1 MRKRL
6 LSTFFF
12 ALCACVV
19 WAQETI
25 TVDSVVYEL
34 DAVGQTARA
43 TGLEETSV
51 SRVIIPQT
59 VTSGGKAYAV
69 TSIGANAFRDTRIES
84 VTLPEGLKVIEAFAF
99 SGCTRLFDIILPASL
114 DSIGESAFSNMRS
127 THFYFRS
134 ETAPACQGDPFIIS
148 QDDYYRTNGIIFV
161 FTSAANPFQTDY
173 RGFDQLIPDNIYLSI
188 LPWSGIDE
196 AHNFVFAVNETEQTA
211 CVVRYNLWSDV
222 VDIPASVEFEGR
234 QYTVTSIRRGAYS
247 PSGIYFSDYY
257 TIRSL
262 SLPSTLEII
271 GDYAFAMSFA
281 LMSVDLP
288 ASLRYVGDY
297 AFDGCFIGED
307 YHASIEPQ
315 GSIHIPASVD
325 SIGFNAFYVK
335 HITVDPT
342 NKHYDSRD
350 NCDGVIRTADNTLV
364 FTAAAFDE
372 IPASVEGVGRQLFQ
386 GSNRRQISLPAGL
399 KRIEDY
405 AFAGCRRLQSIT
417 LPEGLQ
423 SIGSFAF
430 AACDSIRSLRIPASV
445 KKIDYAAF
453 GGCILLSDIEVD
465 VNNTVYDSREQCNAI
480 VRTADNTLVQGALL
494 PNAVRAEG
502 QTMFDADTLF
512 IPATVERVES
522 YAYGFPPISIWPR
535 VEYTTSKF
543 YKSNP
548 WYGMVVLPSSLK
560 SMGSG
565 AFNGLYFASE
575 AAMLGDS
582 MELYDTTPQGE
593 HVPFTERPFLR
604 ISRLYGD
611 IDDETLSLMN
621 DLNITVYPFSSLIID
636 GRYYVDRAT
645 MTATVAK
652 GWVDSDGECHVP
664 ESVDL
669 WGMHFTLSAIGTS
682 AFWRNT
688 DLQAVFLPVSI
699 TSIGEGAFRSSSLE
713 RIEGT
718 EQVTWV
724 GWRAFEDTPWIQVA
738 PTEGGV
744 VYVGHCAY
752 TFDKTGETPTS
763 ISLREGTTQVVEEAF
778 RDLNFTELTLPAS
791 VKSIGRNAINRTVT
805 TIYSYIREPFELPNQ
820 RWGSAQLRRGEVT
833 CYVPHGTL
841 EAYQTQSI
849 WNQLVLVDMEPQTL
863 SGNIA
868 FTETEFVYSGQP
880 FTPEW
885 HFTNEAY
892 QDLVLDEDYTISWS
906 NNVLPGTATLTVTGK
921 GNYTGSL
928 TAIFQIDKAPL
939 RADLYSLS
947 LPAGEYIYDEHP
959 HGASIE
965 VADGV
970 GVATISYTE
979 NNSGATTAVPPTVPG
994 AYDIYLTIA
1003 DGDYYYGMEKTLMGH
1018 VNIKLYDE
1026 EKYML
1031 AQQMASDTETYHMYY
1046 QTHQALTDFV
1056 DNAAAALASGDL
1068 HSVYVAFLPIDDRL
1082 EEAQASYEKYQ
1093 LLADYIAAASRI
1105 QNAYSPF
1112 FTDEINASV
1121 RATIENLQTAYERGT
1136 LTNEEI
1142 REVWPQF
1149 QEEIRS
1155 DLSATF
1161 TPYIEPGNTLM
1172 SQGLIEDIHNRFA
1185 QALQEIQTLLN
1196 KAEYSVNDANYIN
1209 GLYTRVRSLV
1219 TEAQANVSDLAILRQ
1234 AYNAMGG
1241 AGKLAGYWQFETAPY
1256 KLNGV
1261 TFNAGQATQIT
1272 LENKNLT
1279 SGVPTAFFMLPKL
1292 NSLNLSHNNMTGNIA
1307 QVWQQLTA
1315 SGKTSPLASL
1325 NISYNQLSGNIGL
1338 IGQVCTEL
1346 RQLNASHNHLTECL
1360 PMLCNN
1366 ISNVDL
1372 SYQALDWTW
1381 NFMLDETQDNMQL
1394 LPQILRYDRQAT
1406 DGQAASQSFTCT
1418 VGEWSMKLGYA
1429 NEQLTVVAPAGQ
1441 AYVGAKG
1448 TLMDA
1453 TLTTSTATGSTF
1465 QLQFNFLDGDAN
1477 FSGMADV
1484 LDLQSIINYMF
1495 NDWQRSA
1502 FNFTASNLYNDEI
1515 INVQDVVLM
1524 VEKLLSVNKPN
1535 NKRKNARTSEE
1546 ENLDATDA
1554 YLYWSGNDLIL
1565 NTVTGVTAADISF
1578 LGDASFKWELRQMGF
1593 TVTEKKDANGMHVV
1607 IYSLTGAEIPA
1618 GETVIARK
1626 TAGNAEPVNALFA
1639 DHEAAAVSVCF
1650 SESEATPTSRLMAT
1664 EGQWR
1669 IFRTDGTI
1677 VAYGTGQAQ
1686 LRSAS
1691 RRLTTG
1697 IYILQGENNKTQKF
1711 TIK

>member
-1 MRKRL
+1 M
-6 LSTFFF
+6 
-12 ALCACVV
+12 
-19 WAQETI
+19 EG
-25 TVDSVVYEL
+25 VDYYF
-34 DAVGQTARA
+34 
-43 TGLEETSV
+43 LEEETVELTSENTSLV
-51 SRVIIPQT
+51 FGNATVKFIVEHEYVDLGLPSGTLWSTCNVGANSPEDYGDYFAWGETDPKDEYTALNYIYKDEILESGGYYSLHSATKYNIDDGKTELEPSDDAASVNWGYVWQT
-59 VTSGGKAYAV
+59 PSQEQYMELIDGSNTMIEKTTQDGVYGMKVTSLVNSKSIFFPAAGAYGTDLNGSLNNIAGTRGAYMSRTVNTEFSSRSSAHYMWFYSEREGV
-69 TSIGANAFRDTRIES
+69 TSQVRQAGLS
-84 VTLPEGLKVIEAFAF
+84 VRPIRMYKQVTDIMLSQTCLIMPVGGLTLTLKA
-99 SGCTRLFDIILPASL
+99 
-114 DSIGESAFSNMRS
+114 
-127 THFYFRS
+127 
-134 ETAPACQGDPFIIS
+134 
-148 QDDYYRTNGIIFV
+148 
-161 FTSAANPFQTDY
+161 
-173 RGFDQLIPDNIYLSI
+173 SI
-188 LPWSGIDE
+188 LPIDATNKMVTWE
-196 AHNFVFAVNETEQTA
+196 SSNESIATVDRTGKVTAVAPGT
-211 CVVRYNLWSDV
+211 CVVTCRATDGSNVYAECVVTVKEENHEYVDLGLPSGTLWATCNVGANSPEEYGDYFAWGETMPKESYSSDNYHSIS
-222 VDIPASVEFEGR
+222 DKELLPQHDAATINWGTNWQMPSLDQIKELLSEDNTN
-234 QYTVTSIRRGAYS
+234 YTTLTWTTQNDVNGVLVTSNSNGNSIFLPAAGSYVSSDLDFPGSLGKYWSRSSRSGNAYYLYFNFIGS
-247 PSGIYFSDYY
+247 NNGIGYGDDWCFWGH
-257 TIRSL
+257 TIR
-262 SLPSTLEII
+262 PV
-271 GDYAFAMSFA
+271 Y
-281 LMSVDLP
+281 
-288 ASLRYVGDY
+288 
-297 AFDGCFIGED
+297 
-307 YHASIEPQ
+307 
-315 GSIHIPASVD
+315 
-325 SIGFNAFYVK
+325 
-335 HITVDPT
+335 
-342 NKHYDSRD
+342 
-350 NCDGVIRTADNTLV
+350 
-364 FTAAAFDE
+364 
-372 IPASVEGVGRQLFQ
+372 
-386 GSNRRQISLPAGL
+386 
-399 KRIEDY
+399 
-405 AFAGCRRLQSIT
+405 
-417 LPEGLQ
+417 
-423 SIGSFAF
+423 IGS
-430 AACDSIRSLRIPASV
+430 L
-445 KKIDYAAF
+445 
-453 GGCILLSDIEVD
+453 
-465 VNNTVYDSREQCNAI
+465 
-480 VRTADNTLVQGALL
+480 
-494 PNAVRAEG
+494 
-502 QTMFDADTLF
+502 
-512 IPATVERVES
+512 
-522 YAYGFPPISIWPR
+522 
-535 VEYTTSKF
+535 
-543 YKSNP
+543 
-548 WYGMVVLPSSLK
+548 
-560 SMGSG
+560 
-565 AFNGLYFASE
+565 
-575 AAMLGDS
+575 
-582 MELYDTTPQGE
+582 TP
-593 HVPFTERPFLR
+593 
-604 ISRLYGD
+604 
-611 IDDETLSLMN
+611 M
-621 DLNITVYPFSSLIID
+621 
-636 GRYYVDRAT
+636 
-645 MTATVAK
+645 
-652 GWVDSDGECHVP
+652 
-664 ESVDL
+664 
-669 WGMHFTLSAIGTS
+669 
-682 AFWRNT
+682 
-688 DLQAVFLPVSI
+688 
-699 TSIGEGAFRSSSLE
+699 
-713 RIEGT
+713 
-718 EQVTWV
+718 
-724 GWRAFEDTPWIQVA
+724 
-738 PTEGGV
+738 
-744 VYVGHCAY
+744 
-752 TFDKTGETPTS
+752 
-763 ISLREGTTQVVEEAF
+763 
-778 RDLNFTELTLPAS
+778 
-791 VKSIGRNAINRTVT
+791 
-805 TIYSYIREPFELPNQ
+805 
-820 RWGSAQLRRGEVT
+820 
-833 CYVPHGTL
+833 
-841 EAYQTQSI
+841 
-849 WNQLVLVDMEPQTL
+849 PQTL
-863 SGNIA
+863 SGNIV

-892 QDLVLDEDYTISWS
+892 QDLVLDEDYTVSWS
-906 NNVLPGTATLTVTGK
+906 NNVLPGTATLTITGK
-921 GNYTGSL
+921 GNYTGTL
-928 TAIFQIDKAPL
+928 TATFQIDKAPL
-939 RADLYSLS
+939 RAELYTLTLPSETYVYDGQPHGAYVAVSEGVGEATITYTKSDETTLEPPTDAGTYTICLTIEEGTLYNGMEQTEMGTVTITPKPLSGELAIDEENIVYSGQPLTPGWHFTNVDYQDLDTDNDYTVAWSSNVLPGTATLTVTGQGNYSGSLTTTFKIDKAPLNADLYVLTLPSGVFMYDGMTHGASIVVSEGVGQASFRYEETNTWTESTTPPTMPGDYVIYLHITEGTLYYGTDWWDEWQGEWVDEWIEVGSFTIQAISLAGRVVLDETEFVYNGNYFTPTWHFSNAAYASLVEGTDYYISWSNNLYPGTGTLTVTGIGIYTGELKANIQIDKAPLRADMCSLS
-947 LPAGEYIYDEHP
+947 LPAGEYIYDEQS

-979 NNSGATTAVPPTVPG
+979 NSSGATTAVPPTVPG

-1018 VNIKLYDE
+1018 VNIKFYDE

-1093 LLADYIAAASRI
+1093 LLADYIAAAARI

-1161 TPYIEPGNTLM
+1161 TTYIEPGNTLM

-1196 KAEYSVNDANYIN
+1196 KAEYSVNDANNIN

-1219 TEAQANVSDLAILRQ
+1219 IEAQANVSDLAILRQ

-1241 AGKLAGYWQFETAPY
+1241 ARKLAGYWQFETAPY

-1272 LENKNLT
+1272 IENKNLT

-1325 NISYNQLSGNIGL
+1325 NISYNQFSGNIGL

-1360 PMLCNN
+1360 PILCNN

-1477 FSGMADV
+1477 FSGKADV

-1578 LGDASFKWELRQMGF
+1578 LGDASFTWELRQMGF